1 MTYDKIL
8 ISLNHIGKKQGLSKK
23 NALYFIFMTIIHPP
37 FLTTDFC
44 DIKFPVFDEI
54 NMIEE
59 NIINDNCGVFGI
71 FGNNRAAELT
81 YFGLYSLQH
90 RGQESA
96 GIVSCG
102 NGQVHI
108 YKGMGEVNEVFANR
122 NFADRLKGNIAIGHT
137 RYSTTGASSL
147 TNIQP
152 LLITNRS
159 QKLAIAHNG
168 NLTNSFR
175 LRQRLEK
182 GGSIFQ
188 TTSDT
193 EIILH
198 LTAHSKNRRWLYRI
212 CDALIQLE
220 GSYSLVFLTEDSII
234 AARDPYGFRP
244 LALGKLNGHYV
255 VASETCAFDI
265 IGAKYI
271 RDIEPGEVMEIKE
284 DGLKSVHLP
293 KKERHAFCIFE
304 YIYFARPDSMIF
316 GENVDKVRRRL
327 GRQLAIEHPA
337 DADIVISIPDSA
349 NTAALGFSEKSG
361 IKFEIG
367 LIRNHYVGRTFIDPE
382 QNIRDLDVKVKFNP
396 VRGVLE
402 GKRVV
407 IVDDSIVRGT
417 TSKKLVKLIRSAG
430 AKEIHFRVS
439 SPPIISPCFFGID
452 MPTKKELIASSKT
465 IKDIKQYLEVDSLG
479 YLSIDGMLSMPS
491 LPHDNFC
498 VSCFSGKYPV
508 KIEKISDKLRLE
520 KV

>member
-1 MTYDKIL
+1 M
-8 ISLNHIGKKQGLSKK
+8 
-23 NALYFIFMTIIHPP
+23 A
-37 FLTTDFC
+37 
-44 DIKFPVFDEI
+44 
-54 NMIEE
+54 EE
-59 NIINDNCGVFGI
+59 NLIHDNCGVFGI
-71 FGNNRAAELT
+71 YGSNRAAELT
-81 YFGLYSLQH
+81 FFGLYSLQH

-96 GIVSCG
+96 GIVTSG
-102 NGQVHI
+102 NGQVYI
-108 YKGMGEVNEVFANR
+108 YKGMGEVNEVFGNKK
-122 NFADRLKGNIAIGHT
+122 NIDRLKGKIAVGHT
-137 RYSTTGASSL
+137 RYSTTGGSSL

-152 LLITNRS
+152 FLITNRS

-168 NLTNSFR
+168 NLTNSYR
-175 LRQRLEK
+175 LRMQLEK
-182 GGSIFQ
+182 EGSIFQ

-198 LTAHSKNRRWLYRI
+198 LAALSRKRTWVHRI
-212 CDALIQLE
+212 ADALRHVE
-220 GSYSLVFLTEDSII
+220 GAYSLLFLTEDSLI
-234 AARDPYGFRP
+234 AARDPRGFRP
-244 LALGKLNGHYV
+244 LALGKYNGSFI

-271 RDIEPGEVMEIKE
+271 RDVEPGEILEINA
-284 DGLKSVHLP
+284 DGLRSLHMTGK
-293 KKERHAFCIFE
+293 RQHAFCIFE

-337 DADIVISIPDSA
+337 DADIVIAIPDSA

-367 LIRNHYVGRTFIDPE
+367 LIRNHYVGRIFIDPE
-382 QNIRDLDVKVKFNP
+382 QDIRDLDVKVKFNP

-407 IVDDSIVRGT
+407 VVDDSIVRGT

-452 MPTKKELIASSKT
+452 MPTRQELIASSKT
-465 IKDIKQYLEVDSLG
+465 VKEIEKYLEVDSLG
-479 YLSIDGMLSMPS
+479 YLSIEGMLSMPS
-491 LPHDNFC
+491 LPDESFC
-498 VSCFSGKYPV
+498 VSCFSGHYPL
-508 KIEKISDKLRLE
+508 KIEKSNDKLRLE